1 MAPELSR
8 YPWSVPI
15 DKASDVEAL
24 FGIEIE
30 LPEQPVASKSISSE
44 KDVIIRM
51 NGKFNVMFPNP
62 DTRQAMVDRLKT
74 LSERKYD
81 PDNYRWE
88 VPLRLATELIGLFD
102 GANTDISADVM
113 EYIANHNNLIQL
125 SSAVTSDWTSRC
137 KLVNY
142 THSKRLVFEFLELS
156 NGRALIADEMGLGK
170 TIQTI
175 GYLQMHPEFTTSG
188 NCSSCI
194 A

>member
-1 MAPELSR
+1 
-8 YPWSVPI
+8 
-15 DKASDVEAL
+15 
-24 FGIEIE
+24 
-30 LPEQPVASKSISSE
+30 
-44 KDVIIRM
+44 
-51 NGKFNVMFPNP
+51 MFPNP

-125 SSAVTSDWTSRC
+125 SSAVTSDLDIEMQAGELYPFQ
-137 KLVNY
+137 KAGI
-142 THSKRLVFEFLELS
+142 EFLELS

-175 GYLQMHPEFTTSG
+175 GYLQMHPELRPAVIVVPASLKENWRREIMRWIATDETIAMLNGRKGKPITGCVNLYKSKFTIYWRLGG
-188 NCSSCI
+188 NCCKT
-194 A
+194 